1 MAGQLGPFML
11 EKPVGQGTSAS
22 VWRGQHQA
30 TGTPVAIKVI
40 PMAAETKDS
49 DIYRY
54 RAEVRS
60 IARIV
65 HRGVVRIYDEGVV
78 TDADMVDESNNS
90 LIGSPYIV
98 MEWAEDGTLAQ
109 HPPLTSWL
117 DLRRILLSLLDA
129 LAAAH
134 ARGVVHRDIKP
145 QNILLSSG
153 RSILTDFGIAFERH
167 SPISDPHLSKVMGS
181 PNYMAP
187 EQVLCR
193 WRDFGPWTDLY
204 SVGCVSWF
212 LTTGRAPFERARS
225 RDVLVAQVKDDP
237 PLFAPSFPLPNGFE
251 AWTRRLLS
259 KRPADRFRFAADA
272 AEELRRL
279 DDHNG
284 RTEHHAPQVPTR
296 HGPLIG
302 DRLSQMGTARAIS
315 TLSSSSAPT
324 PMTIPELAP
333 DWRRPEHSSCTNDP
347 LVGIGLSV
355 FTRTEGAFV
364 GRENERDLLWANFH
378 AVSKNNVSRACFISG
393 SAGSGKSA
401 LSRWFVSRLHE
412 SGAAEILL
420 CRHQNGQDSLDSLRK
435 MVENYFIA
443 WDLDESERL
452 RHLRQRL
459 RRWGSTELAAELN
472 AFIDAGQRVGV
483 AKQTIALVSEKERYM
498 TLCRLLLAL
507 SRERPVVIL
516 IEDGQWGEFALEWA
530 QYALT
535 AHSNLNVLWLFTW
548 RSNADRNH
556 VQAQTSKL
564 AIQDL
569 SVCDDIDLR
578 PLGANESRALIQ
590 ARLQLDDASLDT
602 LVERADGNPLFA
614 ELLVEHWIREGRLDW
629 TGAGFRVSDLNSSR
643 LPDSVHELWQKRLS
657 WTGLLDNANQQWAL
671 EIAAILG
678 QQFWRNTW
686 ISACEIAQIPRSKSI
701 LAALEQNGL
710 LRREEDGQ
718 FCFVHAL
725 LNESILRLAQDG
737 QRLHRW
743 HAACAQALM
752 AVTPTIWYQVAR
764 HQAGAGRYEDAVSSL
779 KHDIEHRR
787 TIGDLKGRSERLIQM
802 MKYLRLAGVRRTD
815 LRWAYVRIKWGS
827 THGSMGLQLSA
838 LRHAKNARKHLD
850 PARGEHTA
858 LYAEAALGEGLA
870 VKFVHNHRRALD
882 YVVHARDAAVLSND
896 RALEFEARRL
906 HSSLLRELGELALSA
921 DEFTQI
927 ESLMKG
933 SWLQELPTH
942 KRQYVEINYH
952 LESTKQAWLSGEPEK
967 ALRYARDAETLALSS
982 GARSRS
988 GLALNFTGRVLLDLS
1003 RYEEAYDYY
1012 IRSHDLLAL
1021 VGHTDQFTS
1030 LGYAAVCLA
1039 QLGDYD
1045 GALECYQRFTSGLRS
1060 SGRLLSAR
1068 LGQPFMFG
1076 ALARV
1081 GEWSHWD
1088 EILVD
1093 FQDLVSRNGYSIIF
1107 ARVVELS
1114 VPHLLDLSQWDRAKK
1129 LIDLLI
1135 EVYETQGGEDDL
1147 NRLQIRYAD
1156 RLKHTSSSA

>member
-11 EKPVGQGTSAS
+11 EKPVGQGTTAS
-22 VWRGQHQA
+22 VWRGHHQE

-78 TDADMVDESNNS
+78 TGIDTVGEADES
-90 LIGSPYIV
+90 LVGSPYIV

-109 HPPLTSWL
+109 HPPLSHWG
-117 DLRRILLSLLDA
+117 DLKRILLSVLDA

-134 ARGVVHRDIKP
+134 ARGVIHRDIKP
-145 QNILLSSG
+145 QNILLSAG
-153 RSILTDFGIAFERH
+153 RAILTDFGIAFERH
-167 SPISDPHLSKVMGS
+167 SPISDPHLSQVMGS

-193 WRDFGPWTDLY
+193 WREFGPWTDLY
-204 SVGCVSWF
+204 SVGCVAWF
-212 LTTGRAPFERARS
+212 LTTGHAPFKRQRS
-225 RDVLVAQVKDDP
+225 RDVLVAHVKDDP
-237 PLFAPSFPLPNGFE
+237 PIFTPFFELPQGFE
-251 AWTRRLLS
+251 AWTRRLLA
-259 KRPADRFRFAADA
+259 KRPTNRFRFAADA
-272 AEELRRL
+272 AAALERLEDAPSTTKHHTSSLTVEPGKRR
-279 DDHNG
+279 D
-284 RTEHHAPQVPTR
+284 E
-296 HGPLIG
+296 
-302 DRLSQMGTARAIS
+302 RLSRMELGPSITA
-315 TLSSSSAPT
+315 LSSFSSPAPT
-324 PMTIPELAP
+324 LTPKLAA
-333 DWRRPEHSSCTNDP
+333 DWRRPENIASANDP
-347 LVGIGLSV
+347 LIGIGLSV

-364 GRENERDLLWANFH
+364 GRENERDLLWNNFH
-378 AVSKNNVSRACFISG
+378 AVARAKASRACFISG

-435 MVENYFIA
+435 MVENYFTA

-459 RRWGSTELAAELN
+459 RRWESTELAAELN
-472 AFIDAGQRVGV
+472 AFIDAGQRVGI

-498 TLCRLLLAL
+498 TLCRLVHAL

-516 IEDGQWGEFALEWA
+516 IEDAQWGEFALEWA
-530 QYALT
+530 KYALSDH
-535 AHSNLNVLWLFTW
+535 ADLNVLWLFTW
-548 RSNADRNH
+548 RSNADRDH
-556 VQAQTSKL
+556 LEAQTSKF
-564 AIQDL
+564 AIQSLD
-569 SVCDDIDLR
+569 VCDDIDLK
-578 PLGANESRALIQ
+578 PLGANEARALIQ
-590 ARLQLDDASLDT
+590 ARLQLDDTSLDA

-629 TGAGFRVSDLNSSR
+629 TGAGFRVSDLTSSR

-657 WTGLLDNANQQWAL
+657 WTGLLDNSNQQWAL
-671 EIAAILG
+671 ELAAVLG

-686 ISACEIAQIPRSKSI
+686 ISACQLAQVPRAKSV
-701 LAALEQNGL
+701 LATLEQNGL

-737 QRLHRW
+737 QRLRRW

-752 AVTPTIWYQVAR
+752 VETPTIWYQVAR
-764 HQAGAGRYEDAVSSL
+764 HQAGAERYEDAVASL
-779 KHDIEHRR
+779 RHDIEHRHM
-787 TIGDLKGRSERLIQM
+787 IGDLKGRSERLVQM
-802 MKYLRLAGVRRTD
+802 IKYLRLARVPRTD
-815 LRWAYVRIKWGS
+815 LRWAYVRINWGS
-827 THGSMGLQLSA
+827 NHGSLGVQTSA
-838 LRHAKNARKHLD
+838 LRHARNARRYLD
-850 PARGEHTA
+850 QECEAHRA

-870 VKFVHNHRRALD
+870 VKFVYNHRTALD
-882 YVVHARDAAVLSND
+882 YVVHARDAAVRSED
-896 RALEFEARRL
+896 RALEFESRRL

-921 DEFTQI
+921 EEFIHIQA
-927 ESLMKG
+927 LMKG
-933 SWLQELPTH
+933 DWLQRLPTH
-942 KRQYVEINYH
+942 KRQYVEINFH
-952 LESTKQAWLSGEPEK
+952 LESTKQAWLSGEHEQ
-967 ALRYARDAETLALSS
+967 ALHYAREAETLALRS

-988 GLALNFTGRVLLDLS
+988 GLALNFAGRVLLDLQ
-1003 RYEEAYDYY
+1003 RYDEAYDYY
-1012 IRSHDLLAL
+1012 MRSHDLLAR
-1021 VGHTDQFTS
+1021 VGHTDRFTS

-1045 GALECYQRFTSGLRS
+1045 GALENYHSFTTGLRN

-1068 LGQPFMFG
+1068 LGQPFMLG

-1081 GEWSHWD
+1081 GEWTQWD
-1088 EILVD
+1088 EILID
-1093 FQDLVSRNGYSIIF
+1093 FTDLVKRNGYSIIF

-1114 VPHLLDLSQWDRAKK
+1114 VPHLLDLRQWGRTKK
-1129 LIDLLI
+1129 LLDVLI
-1135 EVYETQGGEDDL
+1135 RVYEAQGGEDDL
-1147 NRLQIRYAD
+1147 ERLRTRYPDALE
-1156 RLKHTSSSA
+1156 RALPPT